1 MRKKTYNIKEPE
13 STGGFLKPPKKK
25 LQEKKLG
32 CFIQKS
38 YLKIFL
44 LQAYLQLEPLIG
56 KSY

>member
-56 KSY
+56 KS